1 MTYTCFGDILK
12 EIAQAIRPPERLT
25 VSEAAAKYRVLS
37 NDITAGPWD
46 NTVAPYLVEIM
57 DTMESLDFTG
67 LSFVGPARC
76 GKALALDTPIP
87 TPSGFSTMG
96 ALRVGDEVFGADGRA
111 CKVTAKSEVFLDH
124 DCYRVTFADGQSIV
138 ADAGHKW
145 KVIDSANQNQERVVT
160 TEYMFGRT
168 QYRAKKR
175 NRFFVPNPKPLQ
187 FEKRKLPLD
196 PYIFGL
202 WLGDGHNIAHH
213 LASSAQDVDEMRRN
227 IRSRGYPCRHSVS
240 DYGKHTIYLSE
251 KTEYYGRAG
260 GGNCVSKPLRE
271 MGMMDGKRKVVPEEY
286 IISDEEDR
294 MLLLQGLFDTD
305 GCCGTNGRIEFCNV
319 EVSIVSAVRRILWS
333 LGIEHGCL
341 LKKTIGRDA
350 YRITFSPGAAKRW
363 FKLKR
368 KQERLRDLSERTL
381 VSMERRPIVSIE
393 KVATVPTQCIT
404 VDSPDHLFVA
414 GECCVVTHNSEPFF
428 NWLVYSAKCDPADM
442 MFIGMTQSVA
452 RDWSQGDM
460 RKAIRQSPALKETI
474 IPGKNNINTEVV
486 RFKSGMRLLVK
497 WPSITEL
504 SGKTLRRVWLA
515 DYDRMDMNVEGQG
528 APWPLAKKRTQT
540 ARRRGMTVGEGSPG
554 FEVLDPHHVPRTP
567 HEAPPTI
574 GLLSVY
580 NTGDRRRWYVP
591 CAQCD
596 EFFEPDFD
604 KLDWPKDENLSI
616 AEKAAGAMMV
626 CPSCGFPHTHDADP
640 RAEPTPQPGKYG
652 LNLKGRWLKDGQSID
667 RFGKITGRGEE
678 SETASFWLKGPAAAF
693 VTWRELVQ
701 RYLEAWREYER
712 TGDHETLK
720 AVVNID
726 LGLPFLPPSL
736 NSERTPEALMSRSVG
751 NDWGDSDEPHVPHGT
766 RFLTAAIDVQ
776 DSPGRFIVQVHGHGV
791 GGDIYVV
798 DRFTLKKAPRVD
810 KEGHPYPLK
819 PGAYIED
826 WQVIID
832 QVLNRSYPLM
842 DGSGRRMSIHMT
854 VCDSAGAKGVT
865 ARAYEFFRLLR
876 KEYPN
881 TLFSRFRLLKGM
893 PNVDTERA
901 KIIYPDSQRKD
912 RNAGAR
918 GDIPVIAFNVN
929 ALKTQLDGL
938 LDRTDPNGGMIHF
951 ASHLKPWFYAELC
964 AEVYDPKTR
973 RWENKKNLRN
983 ESTDLLAYT
992 IGLRVLP
999 QFGAIERLQWDDEGK
1014 LPPWAR
1020 DWDDNPLVVAA
1031 DAGDPF
1037 VEKVDEDPME
1047 ALKKLA
1053 KSMG

>member
-1 MTYTCFGDILK
+1 MTYDCFGDILK

-25 VSEAAAKYRVLS
+25 VSEAAAKYRILS
-37 NDITAGPWD
+37 NDIIAGPWD

-67 LSFVGPARC
+67 LAFVGPARC
-76 GKALALDTPIP
+76 GK
-87 TPSGFSTMG
+87 
-96 ALRVGDEVFGADGRA
+96 
-111 CKVTAKSEVFLDH
+111 
-124 DCYRVTFADGQSIV
+124 
-138 ADAGHKW
+138 
-145 KVIDSANQNQERVVT
+145 
-160 TEYMFGRT
+160 
-168 QYRAKKR
+168 
-175 NRFFVPNPKPLQ
+175 
-187 FEKRKLPLD
+187 
-196 PYIFGL
+196 
-202 WLGDGHNIAHH
+202 
-213 LASSAQDVDEMRRN
+213 
-227 IRSRGYPCRHSVS
+227 S
-240 DYGKHTIYLSE
+240 D
-251 KTEYYGRAG
+251 
-260 GGNCVSKPLRE
+260 
-271 MGMMDGKRKVVPEEY
+271 
-286 IISDEEDR
+286 
-294 MLLLQGLFDTD
+294 Q
-305 GCCGTNGRIEFCNV
+305 
-319 EVSIVSAVRRILWS
+319 
-333 LGIEHGCL
+333 
-341 LKKTIGRDA
+341 
-350 YRITFSPGAAKRW
+350 
-363 FKLKR
+363 
-368 KQERLRDLSERTL
+368 
-381 VSMERRPIVSIE
+381 
-393 KVATVPTQCIT
+393 
-404 VDSPDHLFVA
+404 
-414 GECCVVTHNSEPFF
+414 FF

-554 FEVLDPHHVPRTP
+554 FEVLDPHHIPKTP
-567 HEAPPTI
+567 HEAPPTV

-604 KLDWPKDENLSI
+604 KLEWPKDESLSI
-616 AEKAAGAMMV
+616 AEKAAAVTMV
-626 CPSCGFPHTHDADP
+626 CPNCGFPHTHDADP

-652 LNLKGRWLKDGQSID
+652 LNLKGRWLRDGQTID
-667 RFGKITGRGEE
+667 RHGKITGRAEE

-693 VTWRELVQ
+693 VSWRELVQ

-720 AVVNID
+720 VVVNID

-736 NSERTPEALMSRSVG
+736 NSERTPDALMARSVG
-751 NDWGDSDEPHVPHGT
+751 NDWGSEDEPHVPQGT

-776 DSPGRFIVQVHGHGV
+776 ENRFIVQVHGHGV

-798 DRFTLKKAPRVD
+798 DRFTLRKSPRCD
-810 KEGHPYPLK
+810 SEGHPYPIK
-819 PGAYIED
+819 PGAYLED
-826 WQVIID
+826 WDVIRTH
-832 QVLNRSYPLM
+832 VLNRTYPLM

-854 VCDSAGAKGVT
+854 ICDSAGAKGVT
-865 ARAYEFFRLLR
+865 ARAYEFFRLL
-876 KEYPN
+876 KKDYGN
-881 TLFSRFRLLKGM
+881 TLFQRFRLLKGM
-893 PNVDTERA
+893 PQVDTERA

-912 RNAGAR
+912 RHAGAR

-929 ALKTQLDGL
+929 ALKSQLDGL

-992 IGLRVLP
+992 LGLRVLP
-999 QFGAIERLQWDDEGK
+999 QFGAIERLQWDDEDK

-1020 DWDDNPLVVAA
+1020 DWEDNPLIVGA

-1037 VEKVDEDPME
+1037 VEKVEDDPME
-1047 ALKKLA
+1047 MLKNLG
-1053 KSMG
+1053 KSFG